1 MVSQKFGSAQPT
13 HGWPHPMGQLVPS
26 FHRTT
31 GQFCE
36 VAGPLQPIL

>member
-1 MVSQKFGSAQPT
+1 MVSQKFGSAQPM
-13 HGWPHPMGQLVPS
+13 HGWPQPIGQLVCS
-26 FHRTT
+26 FQPTF